1 MVFDDH
7 HRIHAIHFANR
18 KIFASYVFNMQSKYM
33 GNDCINDMM
42 SLTDENMDDQ
52 NYVMIWDLFNINLN
66 DKKILNA
73 IINHIQNELNIDVDT
88 FRRMADNYK
97 QCVDVVE
104 RILLDLPFEVEV
116 KRQFVMADFAK
127 MLTLKVVDT
136 TSDSLMDKV
145 LKLID
150 ITAFTKNCELVVF
163 VNLKM
168 FFDEEELVEIYK
180 YAVYNGINILILES
194 SICERSLAYEQVLYI
209 DNDFEEFEF

>member
-1 MVFDDH
+1 
-7 HRIHAIHFANR
+7 
-18 KIFASYVFNMQSKYM
+18 MQSKYV

-150 ITAFTKNCELVVF
+150 ITAFTQNCELVVF

-180 YAVYNGINILILES
+180 YAVYNGINILTLES